1 MIDREK
7 SGLLLIDMQ
16 EKLVPLVMEHRE
28 CMNHCEW
35 MLGVANVLNI
45 PIITSQQY
53 PKGLGAT
60 IQPLQ
65 THIDTQRVVNKTA
78 FSVWR
83 DPLGATHIRD
93 TQKTQWILIGI
104 ETHVCV
110 MQTAL
115 DLNAEGFDVFVVSE
129 ATQARSHLDKTLALT
144 RMERAGITIVSRE
157 MVVFEWLKTAGT
169 PEFKQIN
176 EGFIK

>member
-7 SGLLLIDMQ
+7 SGVLLIDMQ
-16 EKLVPLVMEHRE
+16 EKLVPLVMEHRD
-28 CMNHCEW
+28 CIQHCEW
-35 MLGVANVLNI
+35 MLRVCKTLQV

-65 THIDTQRVVNKTA
+65 HLIDTQHVINKTA
-78 FSVWR
+78 FSVMR
-83 DPLGATHIRD
+83 DPIGATHIREGK
-93 TQKTQWILIGI
+93 KTQWILIGI

-110 MQTAL
+110 MQTAF
-115 DLNAEGFDVFVVSE
+115 DLLHEGFEVYVIVE
-129 ATQARSHLDKTLALT
+129 ATQSRSDHDKDLALD
-144 RMERAGITIVSRE
+144 RLQQAGAHLVSRE

-169 PEFKQIN
+169 AEFKQIN
-176 EGFIK
+176 EEFIK